1 MPLAYRQYADGYRL
15 RFSLEILW
23 AKGAERGART
33 VGINLIGTLLFIDRI
48 THCSNLDEWIS
59 LRISKG
65 VC

>member
-1 MPLAYRQYADGYRL
+1 MPLAYRQYADGYRG

-23 AKGAERGART
+23 AKGAEGGART
-33 VGINLIGTLLFIDRI
+33 VGINLIGTLLFIDRF
-48 THCSNLDEWIS
+48 TQGSTLDEWIS